1 MRATGVSL
9 FIRDFGHDSAFGSN
23 SGEKQSET
31 EVWGFRDKGFAGG
44 ETSWRRL
51 PGEKPNWLRPS
62 VPLMYEE
69 AQGWESH
76 LKSRIAMLG
85 ETFRPIQQRK
95 TGGAILVVLL
105 PSTGE
110 R

>member
-1 MRATGVSL
+1 MTK
-9 FIRDFGHDSAFGSN
+9 GSWV
-23 SGEKQSET
+23 GK
-31 EVWGFRDKGFAGG
+31 
-44 ETSWRRL
+44 TSWRRL

-69 AQGWESH
+69 AQGRESH

>member
-1 MRATGVSL
+1 MTRPLAV
-9 FIRDFGHDSAFGSN
+9 
-23 SGEKQSET
+23 T
-31 EVWGFRDKGFAGG
+31 EVRNKAKLKYGDSVTKGSQVGK
-44 ETSWRRL
+44 TSWRRL

-69 AQGWESH
+69 AQGRESH
-76 LKSRIAMLG
+76 LKSRVAMLG

>member
-1 MRATGVSL
+1 
-9 FIRDFGHDSAFGSN
+9 
-23 SGEKQSET
+23 
-31 EVWGFRDKGFAGG
+31 
-44 ETSWRRL
+44 
-51 PGEKPNWLRPS
+51 
-62 VPLMYEE
+62 MYEE
-69 AQGWESH
+69 AQGRESH